1 MEFRF
6 GTKLTGIVAVDKLDG
21 SSSGCIVLAGDSEIQ
36 CDVVV
41 GADGPSSV
49 VRSTLTGIP
58 SDALPVTDLTLNFAV
73 AVDEVSDVYDLKSII
88 GSKDVRPFVFPSI
101 DQDLNGIVSGMS
113 ISGTGIE

>member
-6 GTKLTGIVAVDKLDG
+6 GTKLTGIVAIDKLDG

-36 CDVVV
+36 CDMVV

-101 DQDLNGIVSGMS
+101 DQD
-113 ISGTGIE
+113 